1 MKRLLVMIL
10 ILVLACNAA
19 AADPAGMYFSI
30 HGGVKGRANIVSYL
44 IPIRSGPG
52 YLYDNVDEDLTY
64 FSDGAELTV
73 CSQVRVDGETWIQA
87 EIASGNGKI
96 RCYMVA
102 ASGGDTLVSYAAGSV
117 PWEVNPEDLCSVWAC
132 RSYDSLAYR
141 YGPGEQYAYTGTF
154 LSPAD
159 NAFVVLTEGDW
170 ALVEATNRYDDNVT
184 SGIFS
189 RRGWVRSDELQY

>member
-1 MKRLLVMIL
+1 MKRLLAL
-10 ILVLACNAA
+10 ILAMLTVTAVA
-19 AADPAGMYFSI
+19 AADYAGMDFSI
-30 HGGVKGRANIVSYL
+30 YGGVKGRANLVSYL

-64 FSDGAELTV
+64 FSEGAELTV
-73 CSQVRVDGETWIQA
+73 CSQVRVNGETWIQA
-87 EIASGNGKI
+87 EIASAYGKI

-102 ASGGDTLVSYAAGSV
+102 DSGGDTFVSYASGSV
-117 PWEVNPEDLCSVWAC
+117 PWEVNPDDLSSEWAC

-141 YGPGEQYAYTGTF
+141 YGPGEQYAYTSTF

-159 NAFVVLTEGDW
+159 NAFVILTEGDW
-170 ALVEATNRYDDNVT
+170 ALVEATNRYDGVA